1 MEEKLIYRTVA
12 ITERL
17 PKVANENYLTISKNG
32 IETARF
38 FNGTRFETAHYEGD
52 IFFWLEKIEL
62 PSEEKIY
69 KMGDKH
75 KDEHSVGDNV
85 KRVMY
90 HSYVQGAED
99 ILKLLSEK

>member
-52 IFFWLEKIEL
+52 IFFWLDSVDIKYVWFFFKIEL
-62 PSEEKIY
+62 KFFTFFVELFFITVIDDANFFLGET
-69 KMGDKH
+69 
-75 KDEHSVGDNV
+75 V
-85 KRVMY
+85 
-90 HSYVQGAED
+90 
-99 ILKLLSEK
+99 